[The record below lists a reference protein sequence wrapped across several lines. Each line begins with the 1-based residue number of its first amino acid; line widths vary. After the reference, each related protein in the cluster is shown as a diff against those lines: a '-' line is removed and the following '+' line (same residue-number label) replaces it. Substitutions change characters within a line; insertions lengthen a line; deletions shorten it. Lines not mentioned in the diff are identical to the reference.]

1 MTRSLLLMRSQF
13 SELDEEPVWL
23 VPRYLD
29 SLLLFGCSGV
39 FVSLRLRGLQHARLP
54 MSFTISQSL
63 LKHCRWVDDAITDP
77 FYAKTVFYFSVP
89 PPKWCS
95 AVWVRD
101 LQQENVKNP
110 GWLRKAACL
119 SGQST
124 VWESPTAPIPQTLW
138 PAINQKVKGEKTGT
152 ALFPFFDSKEEL
164 ARSDQHSA
172 TSAIFHVALGF
183 TCVL

>member
-1 MTRSLLLMRSQF
+1 MRSQF

-23 VPRYLD
+23 VPPYLD
-29 SLLLFGCSGV
+29 SLLFGCSGV

-54 MSFTISQSL
+54 CPSPSPRVCSNIAVESMMPLQTPFMPRQSFTFLSL
-63 LKHCRWVDDAITDP
+63 
-77 FYAKTVFYFSVP
+77 P
-89 PPKWCS
+89 PNG
-95 AVWVRD
+95 VQQFTWVRD

-119 SGQST
+119 PGQST

-138 PAINQKVKGEKTGT
+138 PAINQEVKGEKTGT